1 MNFQLQGNNITATKE
16 RTPLSRIMLV
26 SIMTTMMFLVLVSA
40 APASSSILSFQQ
52 QAEAS
57 AYGLGERVPPAYIVI
72 DGKPS
77 RLQLENSDPLSGE
90 DRTADYSRPAQ
101 GTISFGERFQLLVP
115 QVPSIFKDVQSA
127 GLTVCSDEGCG
138 NDDFH
143 ISKELVNVRDT
154 RFLYVE
160 THLIDAP
167 GGGHPDALGDG
178 FTASEVGFKIFLFW
192 TISFTDGTDQT
203 YLAIVHLKGDPCE
216 EHGWDD
222 HPNTDTTC
230 VDLDA

>member
-1 MNFQLQGNNITATKE
+1 MNFQMQGNKITEITKSAS
-16 RTPLSRIMLV
+16 LSRTVLV
-26 SIMTTMMFLVLVSA
+26 TGITTMMFLVLL
-40 APASSSILSFQQ
+40 ASPSSLFLLPQ

-57 AYGLGERVPPAYIVI
+57 AYGLGERVPPTYIVI

-127 GLTVCSDEGCG
+127 DLTVCSDEGCG

-143 ISKELVNVRDT
+143 ISKESTKCKGHEILVRGDT
-154 RFLYVE
+154 S
-160 THLIDAP
+160 H
-167 GGGHPDALGDG
+167 
-178 FTASEVGFKIFLFW
+178 
-192 TISFTDGTDQT
+192 
-203 YLAIVHLKGDPCE
+203 
-216 EHGWDD
+216 
-222 HPNTDTTC
+222 
-230 VDLDA
+230 